1 VGIHIPDFAMDVQR
15 VMSGGKTVRGVIE
28 GDAVPKELIPRLVE
42 LHRQGRLPLE
52 KLIRR
57 YDFGDID
64 VAFADAAGGETV
76 KPVLLLT

>member
-1 VGIHIPDFAMDVQR
+1 MNVQS

-28 GDAVPKELIPRLVE
+28 GDAAPQAFIPRLVE

-64 VAFADAAGGETV
+64 AAFADAGSGKTV
-76 KPVLLLT
+76 KPVLELT